1 MSAKR
6 SFPLWIILINVLFL
20 GLLSADPDLRVA
32 VLDFRNLTQRPDLVY
47 LEKAIPEI
55 MVTDLSLCDKITL
68 IERSRLQ
75 EILDEMHLALSGV
88 VNEKQAV
95 EIGELAG
102 ANAILVGSI
111 ISGGGVYRIDARLVD
126 VASAEILIAEKKDWL
141 SDYEIIR
148 AVDEL
153 AEQIIRKLTG
163 DEVIM
168 NPDFDY
174 EPLSV
179 YDDHVLKLETALDQ
193 PVWLNGSGE
202 SVFLQVDIY
211 SKEVP
216 RRDRIPLNLA
226 LVIDRSG
233 SMARERK
240 LDYAKNSAKFIVQ
253 NMSDDDIVSLITY
266 ESKVQLIVPAQN
278 AQNKRKIIG
287 LIDDIE
293 TGGSTNLSGG
303 MLEGYSQIA
312 KNLKTGQVN
321 RVLLLSDGLANEGV
335 TRADKLQEICYD
347 KSIQG
352 MSIST
357 FGVGADYDEDLL
369 LGLAE
374 LGVGNYYFIH
384 SPEEIPTIFAS
395 EMSGLLAIAA
405 QNVKIQ
411 IQTAPGIKVLDVFGY
426 LSETNENQ
434 TQVSIGDIF
443 SNDHYSITF
452 ELQLPKTIADSLQ
465 VANVV
470 LQYDDVVNK
479 GNRVHSNSPVLIQ
492 STSKPERRDYYRNPY
507 VGERLTLLNT
517 TLQIQSI
524 VQRADE
530 SNLGEIQQSLAKQ
543 AIQVACS
550 AKEYKSPDLKKQIL
564 TIHKYSQQF
573 ADVEKKEI
581 EYNKYGNTALETSSS
596 TDDLQIMKK
605 AAKYNSYLMQ
615 KRDIQETIVFE
626 KPKEE
631 VKKDPPGPNPSPKPN
646 PDFPDPIFFPTPT
659 PIPDPNLNLPIREK
673 PSSEPEKISTET
685 ERKEVKPLPK
695 PDELKKRDD
704 SERKEIKPQ
713 PEPQKTKP
721 KPSIKPQPEPP
732 KTEPGPKPAP
742 EKTDSPGNKT
752 TEEPEKPKPDK

>member
-1 MSAKR
+1 
-6 SFPLWIILINVLFL
+6 
-20 GLLSADPDLRVA
+20 
-32 VLDFRNLTQRPDLVY
+32 
-47 LEKAIPEI
+47 
-55 MVTDLSLCDKITL
+55 
-68 IERSRLQ
+68 
-75 EILDEMHLALSGV
+75 
-88 VNEKQAV
+88 
-95 EIGELAG
+95 
-102 ANAILVGSI
+102 
-111 ISGGGVYRIDARLVD
+111 
-126 VASAEILIAEKKDWL
+126 
-141 SDYEIIR
+141 
-148 AVDEL
+148 
-153 AEQIIRKLTG
+153 
-163 DEVIM
+163 
-168 NPDFDY
+168 
-174 EPLSV
+174 
-179 YDDHVLKLETALDQ
+179 
-193 PVWLNGSGE
+193 
-202 SVFLQVDIY
+202 
-211 SKEVP
+211 
-216 RRDRIPLNLA
+216 
-226 LVIDRSG
+226 
-233 SMARERK
+233 
-240 LDYAKNSAKFIVQ
+240 
-253 NMSDDDIVSLITY
+253 
-266 ESKVQLIVPAQN
+266 
-278 AQNKRKIIG
+278 
-287 LIDDIE
+287 
-293 TGGSTNLSGG
+293 
-303 MLEGYSQIA
+303 
-312 KNLKTGQVN
+312 
-321 RVLLLSDGLANEGV
+321 
-335 TRADKLQEICYD
+335 
-347 KSIQG
+347 
-352 MSIST
+352 
-357 FGVGADYDEDLL
+357 
-369 LGLAE
+369 
-374 LGVGNYYFIH
+374 
-384 SPEEIPTIFAS
+384 
-395 EMSGLLAIAA
+395 
-405 QNVKIQ
+405 
-411 IQTAPGIKVLDVFGY
+411 
-426 LSETNENQ
+426 
-434 TQVSIGDIF
+434 
-443 SNDHYSITF
+443 
-452 ELQLPKTIADSLQ
+452 
-465 VANVV
+465 
-470 LQYDDVVNK
+470 
-479 GNRVHSNSPVLIQ
+479 
-492 STSKPERRDYYRNPY
+492 